1 MLSLFSHAYADTLY
15 WDGNVTQTANANGGA
30 GTWDNGTTS
39 NWDNTPLAGV
49 DSTWTNANFDTA
61 VFGSTAGTVT
71 LGDNIS
77 VGGLTFDTSA
87 YVINAN
93 TNAKTLTFGATDNTI
108 RLGNVAAATITGT
121 VAGTG
126 NVTLTSN
133 PTIAGTLTLNGTST
147 GGWSGTTTIN
157 AGTTM
162 ALAASNQALLNTSG
176 ITLNGGGI
184 TLTNTAAGS
193 ENTIDRV
200 SDSAAIASYG
210 NGTISIAN
218 TSTAARNYTENMG
231 VITHYNG
238 QLSVGFTTNQ
248 AGTQTLTLAGLTRS
262 GSTSTIAVSG
272 GGSGAASINGN
283 SFIWVNGVT
292 SNTAAGEI
300 VGPWMT
306 AGTNATTQSDWGVY
320 SSSDGS
326 KARITSAA
334 IAASAQSTWTA
345 THAMTSNY
353 TLNTNTVVNPENGR
367 LTSDRMINTLRTS
380 SGDSSSLTVDAGT
393 DYITMA
399 SNNFQNGDV
408 VLSRNTTGG
417 ALTQG
422 RVYYVINKDG
432 AGADT
437 FQVSATSGG
446 AAVNLTTT
454 AAGFL
459 TAGVNLNGN
468 TLGTYGVLTGSTSI
482 HGIGGGAGSKLTL
495 ATTTS
500 GNLYLQAAASS
511 LWVDV
516 PITDNGAG
524 VLTLVKGGTGALTLN
539 GDNTYTGGTVINAG
553 TLTFTT
559 LAAGNDGTGQNI
571 TFGGTATL
579 DTGVNG
585 WDGAQLTV
593 SAGAVGTIAGRTVD
607 FTSTTGSGTIIHAS
621 GNAVL
626 NLGNASAF
634 TGSIRKDAGNN
645 GGAVQFSALSDASGA
660 GNLIFAGGSGD
671 SNQRITMLFNG
682 SSDLTFQNRSIE
694 LLPRGAAINWSFR
707 NAILEN
713 NSSGT
718 TKWVIET
725 DLVNRTDRNHE
736 FTLGGSNAGNNEFS
750 GKIGDSTRG
759 TFYNGTGALSLFKAG
774 TGKWIVS
781 GANTFTGLVIVNN
794 GTLSVANINE
804 SNAAGALGMG
814 STIQLGGQDPAGGAV
829 YLPGGNSGTLEYT
842 GNGQTS
848 TRSFRIGDN
857 VTAGNTG
864 GGGIANNGTSGALV
878 FSNASF
884 NTAVGTA
891 TGDRT
896 LTLSGSNTAANE
908 IQGAI
913 VDNSTTGNIFLA
925 KSGTGNWALTGT
937 NTYTGTTVVNGG
949 TLQFA
954 KQESLYNNTAANWTA
969 ANINVKSGATFAV
982 NVDSAA
988 AAGFDSGNL
997 DTLLTN
1003 ISVANT
1009 AVQGLQAGAT
1019 LGFDTSTATGGTF
1032 TQGNAIANST
1042 GSFGGTIGLTKL
1054 GTGTLVLDK
1063 ANTYTGATTIQAGT
1077 LLLGSNDRLS
1087 NSTPVTVAGGILDV
1101 STFTNTVAS
1110 FSMSSGALNGTG
1122 TLTAAT
1128 YMLTGGTLAA
1138 NLGAGAVTVNGDVN
1152 FSAAGRLNVASTLL
1166 IQGGTLTLSG
1176 NESVNSFQ
1184 QTGGTV
1190 AGGFTIN
1197 SATDSDLQ
1205 SGTFSGNL
1213 AGSGGINKTGD
1224 GTTTITG
1231 TNSYTGATNVTSG
1244 TLVVNGNIASSSLTT
1259 VASGAT
1265 IGGSGT
1271 VGVLNV
1277 SSGAFI
1283 NPGNSPGILNTGNY
1297 TQVGTYSAEITGIV
1311 AGTEHDQIN
1320 VTGTVDIAGGSLTTL
1335 FSAGTYAENDLIF
1348 ILLNDGVDAI
1358 TGTYTGLA
1366 DGALVTSF
1374 GGFDWTISYF
1384 ADSTVGPSGSFTGGN
1399 DIALRANAIPEPN
1412 VAALLG
1418 CLGVI
1423 LILRRRR

>member
-1 MLSLFSHAYADTLY
+1 MKNKYTSLRVISALTGSLLLAASSISAATLY
-15 WDGNVTQTANANGGA
+15 WDGNVTQTADVNGGA

-39 NWDNTPLAGV
+39 NWDTTPFAGSA
-49 DSTWTNANFDTA
+49 STWTNTNLDTA

-77 VGGLTFDTSA
+77 VGGLTFDTNA
-87 YVINAN
+87 YIINAN

-108 RLGNVAAATITGT
+108 RLGNVATATITGT

-126 NVTLTSN
+126 NVTLTGN
-133 PTIAGTLTLNGTST
+133 PTIPGTLTLNGTST

-157 AGTTM
+157 AGMTM
-162 ALAASNQALLNTSG
+162 TLAASNQALLNTSG

-218 TSTAARNYTENMG
+218 TSTAGRQYSESIGA
-231 VITHYNG
+231 ITHYNG
-238 QLSVGFTTNQ
+238 QLSIGFTTIQNGTAPSTQ
-248 AGTQTLTLAGLTRS
+248 ALTLAGLTRS
-262 GSTSTIAVSG
+262 GSTSTVAVSG
-272 GGSGAASINGN
+272 GGTGAGSINAN
-283 SFIWVNGVT
+283 SFIWVNGIT

-300 VGPWMT
+300 IGPWMT
-306 AGTNATTQSDWGVY
+306 AGTSATTQSDWAVY
-320 SSSDGS
+320 SSTDGS

-345 THAMTSNY
+345 THAVTSNY

-367 LTSDRMINTLRTS
+367 LTSDRMINTLRTTQ
-380 SGDSSSLTVDAGT
+380 GDSSSLTVDAGT

-432 AGADT
+432 AGAGT
-437 FQVSATSGG
+437 FQVSATHGG

-500 GNLYLQAAASS
+500 GNLYLQASASS

-539 GDNTYTGGTVINAG
+539 GANTYTGGTVINAG

-559 LAAGNDGTGQNI
+559 LAAGNDGTGRNI

-585 WDGAQLTV
+585 WDGGQLTV

-607 FTSTTGSGTIIHAS
+607 FSSTTGSGTIIHAS
-621 GNAVL
+621 GNTVL
-626 NLGNASAF
+626 NLGNASTF
-634 TGSIRKDAGNN
+634 TGSIRKDAGGD

-660 GNLIFAGGSGD
+660 GNLVFAGGSGD
-671 SNQRITMLFNG
+671 GNQRITMRFNG
-682 SSDLTFQNRSIE
+682 SSDLTFENRSIE
-694 LLPRGAAINWSFR
+694 LLPRGAATNWAFR

-718 TKWVIET
+718 TKWVIGT
-725 DLVNRTDRNHE
+725 DLVNRADRNHE

-759 TFYNGTGALSLFKAG
+759 TFYNGTGALSLYKAG
-774 TGKWIVS
+774 SGKWIVS
-781 GANTFTGLVIVNN
+781 GANTFTGLVIVSQ

-804 SNAAGALGMG
+804 SNVAGALGMNN
-814 STIQLGGQDPAGGAV
+814 TIQLGGVEPAGGAAF
-829 YLPGGNSGTLEYT
+829 LGGNNSGTLEYT

-864 GGGIANNGTSGALV
+864 GGGIANNGAVGALV
-878 FSNASF
+878 FSNANF

-913 VDNSTTGNIFLA
+913 VDNSATGNIFLA
-925 KSGTGNWALTGT
+925 KSGTGTWVLSGT

-954 KQESLYNNTAANWTA
+954 KMASLYNNTSANWTN
-969 ANINVKSGATFAV
+969 ANINVKSGATLAF
-982 NVDSAA
+982 NVDSAGTN
-988 AAGFDSGNL
+988 GFDASNL
-997 DTLLTN
+997 NTVVGN
-1003 ISVANT
+1003 ISVAGSAT
-1009 AVQGLQAGAT
+1009 QGLQSGAR
-1019 LGFDTSTATGGTF
+1019 LGFNTSTATGGTF
-1032 TQGNAIANST
+1032 TQGNVIANSSGT
-1042 GSFGGTIGLTKL
+1042 NGGTIGVTKL
-1054 GTGTLVLDK
+1054 GTGILVFDK
-1063 ANTYTGATTIQAGT
+1063 VNTYSGPTLISQGT
-1077 LLLGSNDRLS
+1077 LA
-1087 NSTPVTVAGGILDV
+1087 V
-1101 STFTNTVAS
+1101 
-1110 FSMSSGALNGTG
+1110 NGTG
-1122 TLTAAT
+1122 TI
-1128 YMLTGGTLAA
+1128 
-1138 NLGAGAVTVNGDVN
+1138 NNSAVTINGGDFRYN
-1152 FSAAGRLNVASTLL
+1152 SSTAYSNTVTFTSGK
-1166 IQGGTLTLSG
+1166 ISGTNWGGSLSG
-1176 NESVNSFQ
+1176 
-1184 QTGGTV
+1184 
-1190 AGGFTIN
+1190 
-1197 SATDSDLQ
+1197 L
-1205 SGTFSGNL
+1205 
-1213 AGSGGINKTGD
+1213 
-1224 GTTTITG
+1224 
-1231 TNSYTGATNVTSG
+1231 
-1244 TLVVNGNIASSSLTT
+1244 
-1259 VASGAT
+1259 T
-1265 IGGSGT
+1265 IGANQT
-1271 VGVLNV
+1271 V
-1277 SSGAFI
+1277 S
-1283 NPGNSPGILNTGNY
+1283 PGNSPGTATVGAQ
-1297 TQVGTYSAEITGIV
+1297 TWAAGGTYEWEINSTLGNAGVDPGWDLINGSGTLNITAVDGNEFTIDVMSLTLANV
-1311 AGTEHDQIN
+1311 AGA
-1320 VTGTVDIAGGSLTTL
+1320 VTGFNDNSNYNWLIAD
-1335 FSAGTYAENDLIF
+1335 FA
-1348 ILLNDGVDAI
+1348 AI
-1358 TGTYTGLA
+1358 TNFASDAFNIDTTAFALQNAFTGAFGISLGGVGVVPGDSSQIYLTYT
-1366 DGALVTSF
+1366 
-1374 GGFDWTISYF
+1374 
-1384 ADSTVGPSGSFTGGN
+1384 
-1399 DIALRANAIPEPN
+1399 AIPEPKA
-1412 VAALLG
+1412 VLLG
-1418 CLGVI
+1418 CLGV
-1423 LILRRRR
+1423 LLLLRRRR